1 MESIDQ
7 VIARERAC
15 TTAQVRAVRALF
27 EEGGTVPFI
36 ARYRKERTGGLDE
49 TALREILKR
58 ERELQELEERREAIL
73 RSLKERELLTPELD
87 AAIRSAPDRTTL
99 EDRYLPY
106 RPRKTTRADNARERG
121 LGPLADALGT
131 EWNRPLATVIAAYR
145 PEEVSPDDALAG
157 ACDIV
162 AEEVALDEEVRAR
175 LRELFVRQGA
185 LESSRITVSGRETK
199 KRRSTRDD
207 GGAVHDADTYRDYFS
222 WREPARRA
230 PSHRVLAILRGAGEK
245 HLRVQLRPP
254 EEAAL
259 RVVQTALPT
268 PEAPEWRALYTRIAT
283 DAWKRLLLP
292 SLEREAIGALRQRA
306 ENDAVTIFQRNLEA
320 LLLAPPFGPRRVL
333 AIDPGIR
340 TGAKYACITPEGVV
354 TDVGQIFPLSSA
366 GRREE
371 AAAIV
376 TDLCRRRGVA
386 AIAVGD
392 GTGGRETEQFLRNL
406 GLTGDGGL
414 DGRTVGGGEGIE
426 NGDRGTVRGDGSV
439 GDGDRGTVPGA
450 DPAPTPIPVV
460 SVHESGASVYSASP
474 LAGEEL
480 PGLDV
485 QYRGAVSIGR
495 RLQDPLAEL
504 VKIDP
509 AAIGVGQYQHEIDHK
524 HLADALDAT
533 VESCVNRVGVDIN
546 TASVPLLRR
555 VAGLSVATARKIVS
569 YREKN
574 GLYGTRAEI
583 GDAPG
588 IGPKTVEQAVGFLRC
603 PRSENPLENTAV
615 HPERYELV
623 ERIAADAGVT
633 PAQLVGNEDA
643 VAGVDLHRYIDPESG
658 IGEPTLKDILHEISR
673 PGRDP
678 RERFVPPAFDDA
690 IRELDDLR
698 EGIVLSGV
706 VRNVTAFGA
715 FVDIGIHRDGLV
727 HVSELADRFVSDP
740 AEVVR
745 PGQNVTVLVTEIDR
759 ERSRIGLSMKRVGNG
774 GPPGEG

>member
-1 MESIDQ
+1 MPDMESIDQ
-7 VIARERAC
+7 VIARDTAC
-15 TTAQVRAVRALF
+15 TVEQVRAVRALF

-58 ERELQELEERREAIL
+58 EREVEELEERREAIL
-73 RSLKERELLTPELD
+73 RSLTERELLTPELD
-87 AAIRSAPDRTTL
+87 RAIRSAADRTTL

-106 RPRKTTRADNARERG
+106 RPRKTTRADSARERG
-121 LGPLADALGT
+121 LGPLANALVT
-131 EWNRPLATVIAAYR
+131 DWRRPLDTVVAAYR
-145 PEEVSPDDALAG
+145 PDDVSPEDALDG

-162 AEEVALDEEVRAR
+162 AEEVALDTGVRQR
-175 LRELFVRQGA
+175 LRDLFIRQGA
-185 LESSRITVSGRETK
+185 LESARTASSAKETK

-230 PSHRVLAILRGAGEK
+230 PSHRVLAILRGVGEK

-259 RVVQTALPT
+259 RVVRSVFPT
-268 PEAPEWRALYTRIAT
+268 PEAPGAREWRALYDRVAT

-306 ENDAVTIFQRNLEA
+306 ENEAVAIFQRNLEA
-320 LLLAPPFGPRRVL
+320 LLLAPPFGPRTVL
-333 AIDPGIR
+333 ALDPGIR
-340 TGAKYACITPEGVV
+340 TGAKYACITSGGSV
-354 TDVGQIFPLSSA
+354 TDVGQVFPLPPVE
-366 GRREE
+366 RRED
-371 AAAIV
+371 AAATV
-376 TDLCRRRGVA
+376 AEVCRRRSVE

-392 GTGGRETEQFLRNL
+392 GTGGRETEQFLREL
-406 GLTGDGGL
+406 GLT
-414 DGRTVGGGEGIE
+414 R
-426 NGDRGTVRGDGSV
+426 
-439 GDGDRGTVPGA
+439 DGDRSTASGA
-450 DPAPTPIPVV
+450 DSAASPIPVV
-460 SVHESGASVYSASP
+460 SVHEAGASVYSASP

-480 PGLDV
+480 PDLDV

-509 AAIGVGQYQHEIDHK
+509 ASIGVGQYQHEVDRK

-533 VESCVNRVGVDIN
+533 VESCVNHVGVDIN

-555 VAGLSVATARKIVS
+555 VAGLTAVNARKIVA

-574 GLYGTRAEI
+574 GLFPTRIAI
-583 GDAPG
+583 AGVSG

-603 PRSENPLENTAV
+603 PRSENPLENTGV
-615 HPERYELV
+615 HPERYGLV
-623 ERIAADAGVT
+623 RQIAIDLGVT
-633 PAQLVGNEDA
+633 LTELVGNED
-643 VAGVDLHRYIDPESG
+643 VVPRVELHRYIDPEGG

-690 IRELDDLR
+690 IREIGDLR
-698 EGIVLSGV
+698 EGMVLPGI

-759 ERSRIGLSMKRVGNG
+759 ERTRIGLSMKRVGTG
-774 GPPGEG
+774 GTSGEG